1 MSNKI
6 TVMGNVTK
14 DVKIVTTDSG
24 RKFATFTVADS
35 SFYRDDNTDEWVSAR
50 DTLFW
55 DFTAGDSTDLE
66 VKRIVSNLKKGD
78 AVEVVGSITN
88 VSGVIS
94 KQNTVYINTRVSV
107 KEITLIPRKTTG
119 STSNDSKAP
128 F

>member
-6 TVMGNVTK
+6 TVMGNLTK

-35 SFYRDDNTDEWVSAR
+35 SFYRDDKSDEWVSAR
-50 DTLFW
+50 ETLFW
-55 DFTAGDSTDLE
+55 DFTAGDSTDLDT
-66 VKRIVSNLKKGD
+66 KRIVSNLKKGD
-78 AVEVVGSITN
+78 AVEVVGSVTN

-107 KEITLIPRKTTG
+107 KGITLIPRKSTG
-119 STSNDSKAP
+119 SAGNDSKAP